1 MIIFQQNRP
10 VFPYFSSA
18 ETIAKMIFG
27 TQGTS
32 AHKQV
37 MKENFGGSVEVLY
50 GDLECPSN
58 QWTSAKHVTQVGAGV
73 DFELLSNSLTCEC
86 RNPQLPQV
94 KDRVR

>member
-1 MIIFQQNRP
+1 
-10 VFPYFSSA
+10 
-18 ETIAKMIFG
+18 MIFG

-50 GDLECPSN
+50 GELECPSN
-58 QWTSAKHVTQVGAGV
+58 QWTSAKHVTQV
-73 DFELLSNSLTCEC
+73 
-86 RNPQLPQV
+86 